1 MNHIKYITPYAN
13 IYIYN
18 NDNNDMLSHCHMD
31 CELGVFKTR
40 NKNAVVHMLAAAVP
54 YILMQ
59 SAIQAK
65 MKTTGTRPRERDS
78 EDRHSYQPIIRK

>member
-1 MNHIKYITPYAN
+1 
-13 IYIYN
+13 
-18 NDNNDMLSHCHMD
+18 MLSHCHMD

-40 NKNAVVHMLAAAVP
+40 NENAVVHMLAAAVP

-78 EDRHSYQPIIRK
+78 EDRHSYQLIILHTEISTYWTVS